1 MLPCPPS
8 VLCCCCLLRVIC
20 SWRIPSSPTHYL
32 TCSPTTQSR
41 YPLNDEA
48 RVHNER
54 QLELYNATVKF
65 QQTRDYDPVK
75 GNFYNPNKEREY
87 VEQRTEIQKNHHIES
102 PKARLRLNDRTD
114 GELYNIV
121 NNSTLDEVSVVR
133 IN

>member
-1 MLPCPPS
+1 M
-8 VLCCCCLLRVIC
+8 
-20 SWRIPSSPTHYL
+20 
-32 TCSPTTQSR
+32 
-41 YPLNDEA
+41 NDDA

-54 QLELYNATVKF
+54 QLALYNATVKF

-87 VEQRTEIQKNHHIES
+87 VEQRAEIQKNHHIES

-133 IN
+133 INLLALFHSIYMHVWI

>member
-1 MLPCPPS
+1 M
-8 VLCCCCLLRVIC
+8 
-20 SWRIPSSPTHYL
+20 
-32 TCSPTTQSR
+32 
-41 YPLNDEA
+41 NDDA

-54 QLELYNATVKF
+54 QLALYNATVKF

-87 VEQRTEIQKNHHIES
+87 VEQRAEIQKNHHIES

-133 IN
+133 INLLALFHSMYIYIYMHVWISPMTCAHRDDGFRYSR